1 MTPLFQSATI
11 PVLLDI
17 ISLAERA
24 AAGNCGPVEAERA
37 ALRASFETAAALCR
51 GPAADAWSLASYA
64 LASVVDELLIVDISW
79 SGQAWWENHAMEVE
93 LFGSRRRATEFFE
106 KAEKAAVL
114 PDGDALQVFVAAV
127 VMGFQG
133 NYRERPDA
141 IEGWLRTNRQRIKLS
156 TDKPSIPT
164 SGPEVSGATPL
175 NGQPRLLWAVF
186 FAIIAAAF
194 FIVSAWSAFFLL

>member
-17 ISLAERA
+17 IGLAERA
-24 AAGNCGPVEAERA
+24 AVGNCGTVEAERA

-51 GPAADAWSLASYA
+51 GAAADAWSLASYA
-64 LASVVDELLIVDISW
+64 MASAVDELLIVDISW

-106 KAEKAAVL
+106 KAEKAATL

-156 TDKPSIPT
+156 IDRPPIPT

-186 FAIIAAAF
+186 FALIATAF
-194 FIVSAWSAFFLL
+194 FIVSAWSALFLI